1 MNKIEAL
8 KEEAIR
14 LIGLQ
19 KDLLLQIKEKIPTG
33 PVPDEDEAGDGDGVN
48 VRAAGQFTPEA
59 IDRKIKALDEN
70 LLKARNLEMVLA
82 VVGTMKA
89 GKSTCINAIVGQEI
103 LPNRNRPMT
112 ALPTLI
118 RHKPGVTTPVL
129 HFGESKQ
136 GPVLALVQQMQK
148 ILAKKDHPGHRR
160 VAGDADL
167 LALSK
172 TIGKH
177 AGVKSGYKLKA
188 RYEGEEGIF
197 AFLKGLNDLVRL
209 AKELGLRFPFEHYT
223 SIADFPEIEVEFFHL
238 KGAAQD
244 GTLGNFALLDT
255 PGFNEA
261 GQSEHLLPMLK
272 EQLEKATAVLAVLD
286 YTQLKSESEAKL
298 RKELEEIAAF
308 SGERMFCLV
317 NKFDERNSNSDD
329 ADTTRAYVGGN
340 LLDKV
345 FGPKV
350 DVASRIFP
358 VSGQQ
363 AYLAKR
369 AELEIERHGSLGW
382 QESRPA
388 SWVDTFGKEAFGP
401 RYRKFINDRE
411 EVVEVCKSLW
421 DDSRFDAPLV
431 NAVRY
436 SHNNAA
442 RMAIQAAA
450 AKLGEIAGEDGDTAR
465 GIGAM
470 LNLRL
475 QGLDVD
481 AEQIE
486 RLIADLNAKLESLGF
501 RKAKAGKKLDE
512 LVDEVRDNMETSL
525 KRVTKEVKTKIKATF
540 EANAQQP
547 EVEPSAKGKG
557 RKSKDVKL
565 VLEVQDVMRF
575 GSQAEAQACLG
586 KIAGEFKDYLEGRA
600 ETLFED
606 LNNVIEDSRKEF
618 TALHAMIQKD
628 ISEFEEHAAEAG
640 LDGLKISVPKA
651 SRLSISVDAGDGGG
665 HLLKDESYT
674 KTRYRDQD
682 GLWGMAKRGLGSLFR
697 QDDWGKDEYKATV
710 NRYVF
715 TKAELEEHYDKVV
728 KVFNATLTGIVESKI
743 TIPMQANKDAL
754 FASISDAFG
763 SIRESL
769 NAGRENQSESKERQ
783 AEIRATVQVLQ
794 QQFEDNVEDI
804 RQLALS
810 VKKFATA

>member
-19 KDLLLQIKEKIPTG
+19 KDLLRQIKEKIPTSAM
-33 PVPDEDEAGDGDGVN
+33 PEEDEVRDGDDVEAY
-48 VRAAGQFTPEA
+48 AACQFTPEA

-70 LLKARNLEMVLA
+70 LIKTRNLDMVLA

-118 RHKPGVTTPVL
+118 RHKPGAATPVL

-148 ILAKKDHPGHRR
+148 VLAKKDHSGHRSI
-160 VAGDADL
+160 AGDADL

-172 TIGKH
+172 AIGTQ
-177 AGVKSGYKLKA
+177 AGKSGYKLKA

-238 KGAAQD
+238 KDAAQD

-261 GQSEHLLPMLK
+261 GQSEHLLPMLT

-286 YTQLKSESEAKL
+286 YTQLKSESEAQL

-317 NKFDERNSNSDD
+317 NKFDQHNSNSDD
-329 ADTTRAYVGGN
+329 ADATRAYVAGN
-340 LLDKV
+340 LLEKV
-345 FGPKV
+345 FGPEV
-350 DVASRIFP
+350 EVASRIFP

-382 QESRPA
+382 QAGQKE
-388 SWVDTFGKEAFGP
+388 SWVDTFGDKAFGL
-401 RYRKFINDRE
+401 RYSKFINDRE
-411 EVVEVCKSLW
+411 EVAAACKDLW
-421 DDSRFDAPLV
+421 ARSRFDAPLV

-442 RMAIQAAA
+442 RMAIQAAV

-475 QGLDVD
+475 QGLDLD

-486 RLIADLNAKLESLGF
+486 RLIADLNAKLKSLGS
-501 RKAKAGKKLDE
+501 RKAKVGKKLDD
-512 LVDEVRDNMETSL
+512 LVNEVRDNMKTSL
-525 KRVTKEVKTKIKATF
+525 KGLTKEVKTKIKAAF

-547 EVEPSAKGKG
+547 EGEPSAIGKG
-557 RKSKDVKL
+557 RKSRDAEL
-565 VLEVQDVMRF
+565 VLEVQDVMEF
-575 GSQAEAQACLG
+575 GVEAEAQVYLG
-586 KIAGEFKDYLEGRA
+586 RIADEFKDYLEGRA
-600 ETLFED
+600 EALFED
-606 LNNVIEDSRKEF
+606 LNNVLEDSRKEF
-618 TALHAMIQKD
+618 TALRTMIQKD

-665 HLLKDESYT
+665 HLLKDKSYT
-674 KTRYRDQD
+674 TTRYRDQD
-682 GLWGMAKRGLGSLFR
+682 GFFAKVKRGVGSLFR
-697 QDDWGKDEYKATV
+697 QDDWGRDEYKAKV

-715 TKAELEEHYDKVV
+715 TKADLEEHYDNVV
-728 KVFNATLTGIVESKI
+728 KVFNADLTDIVESKVN
-743 TIPMQANKDAL
+743 TPMQANKEAL
-754 FASISDAFG
+754 FASITDAFG

-769 NAGRENQSESKERQ
+769 DAGRKNQSESKERQ
-783 AEIRATVQVLQ
+783 AEIRATVHALQ
-794 QQFEDNVEDI
+794 QQLEDNVEDI
-804 RQLALS
+804 RQLSLS
-810 VKKFATA
+810 VKKLATA